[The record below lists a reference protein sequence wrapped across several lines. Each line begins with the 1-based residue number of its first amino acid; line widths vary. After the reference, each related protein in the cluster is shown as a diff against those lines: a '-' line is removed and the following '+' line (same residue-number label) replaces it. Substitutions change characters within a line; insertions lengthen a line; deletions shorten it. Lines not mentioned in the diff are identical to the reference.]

1 VIVVPLG
8 YVWWG
13 SRVPSTYNVMD
24 MGYVDVGGGSPV
36 PMTGGTP
43 VSDLT
48 GPATGA
54 PAVTVTLV
62 ARRQSFRLAS
72 GEQVDGYTLNGRSPG
87 PVIRATQ
94 GDLVQITLVNRDV
107 GDGVTLHWHGIDVP
121 NAEDGVAGVTQDA
134 VRQGG
139 RHVYRFVVP
148 DAGTYWYHSHQV
160 SHEQVK
166 GGLFGTFVVQP
177 RDAAPA
183 HELVAPVHTYDGRR
197 TLAGRT
203 GDRRLVTAP
212 GQNAR
217 IRLVNT
223 NDGPLVTWVAGSSY
237 RVLAVDGHDV
247 NAPSEIRGK
256 AVVIPAGGRADLEIT
271 APTDGRAARVDVGS
285 AAVLVGP
292 AGARRAETPVPDGRV
307 DLLHYGSPTALP
319 FDPAHP
325 DRRFEYRIGRR
336 IGFENGLP
344 GFWWSINGHLWPDVP
359 MHVIRE
365 GDIVTMSISNTSG
378 DVHPMHLHGH
388 HAVVL
393 SRNGVKATGSPWW
406 VDTLEVDSGDT
417 YVIAFAADNPG
428 IWMDHCHNL
437 KHATQGLVA
446 HLAYAGVTEPF
457 TVGAGRQDVHNHPE

>member
-8 YVWWG
+8 YLWWG

-24 MGYVDVGGGSPV
+24 MGYVDLGGGSRV

-48 GPATGA
+48 GPSTGT
-54 PAVTVTLV
+54 PAVSVTLV

-72 GEQVDGYTLNGRSPG
+72 GERVDGYTLNGRSPG

-94 GDLVQITLVNRDV
+94 GDLVQITLVNKDV
-107 GDGVTLHWHGIDVP
+107 SDGVTLHWHGIDVP

-134 VRQGG
+134 VRPGG
-139 RHVYRFVVP
+139 RYVYRFVVP

-177 RDAAPA
+177 PGVAPA
-183 HELVAPVHTYDGRR
+183 HEMVAPVHTYDGRR

-203 GDRRLVTAP
+203 GDQRFVTAP

-223 NDGPLVTWVAGSSY
+223 NDGPLVTWVAGSGY

-247 NAPSEIRGK
+247 NAPTEIRGK
-256 AVVIPAGGRADLEIT
+256 ALVVPAGGRADLEVT
-271 APTDGRAARVDVGS
+271 APADGRAARVDVGG

-292 AGARRAETPVPDGRV
+292 AGAHRAATPVPGSRV
-307 DLLHYGSPTALP
+307 DLLHYGSPTALA
-319 FDPAHP
+319 FDPTHP

-359 MHVIRE
+359 MYLVRK

-393 SRNGVKATGSPWW
+393 SRNGVQATGSPWW

-417 YVIAFAADNPG
+417 YVIAFVADNPG

-457 TVGAGRQDVHNHPE
+457 TVGAAPQDVHNHPE